1 MKKQAYNRV
10 VYNGR
15 EYRQAI
21 VERDDEGNVLRVYE
35 FTEEQPFTEWIGG
48 SVELKYPPCPTV
60 LPLAKKK

>member
-48 SVELKYPPCPTV
+48 SVELK
-60 LPLAKKK
+60 